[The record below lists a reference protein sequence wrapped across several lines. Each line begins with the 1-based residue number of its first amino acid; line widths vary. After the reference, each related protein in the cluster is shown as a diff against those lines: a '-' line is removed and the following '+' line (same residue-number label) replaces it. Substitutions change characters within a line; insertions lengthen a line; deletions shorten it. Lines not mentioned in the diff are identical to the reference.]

1 MTHLSPSPGVWIAA
15 LLTLGIF
22 SFLYRDNPV
31 YKFCEHLFVGVS
43 AGYWVVLTFFSV
55 VWPNLLSPL
64 HRGFLGGAGPDA
76 RAWLLLLPLA
86 LGLMLF
92 SRFFP
97 RGEWLSRWPIALIL
111 GVYPALRITGFGQGD
126 FVEQLHGT
134 MLPLWGTPS
143 VWEALN
149 NAILVVGLAATLIFF
164 FFSKEHTGAFGGVAR
179 VGVYFL
185 MVSFGAS
192 YGYTVMARISLLIGR
207 VTFLLQDW
215 LGVLRF

>member
-1 MTHLSPSPGVWIAA
+1 MHPSTSISVWIAA

-43 AGYWVVLTFFSV
+43 AGYWVILTWNATL
-55 VWPNLLSPL
+55 WPNLLQPL
-64 HRGFLGGAGPDA
+64 FTSFGTERHY
-76 RAWLLLLPLA
+76 LLILPFVLSV
-86 LGLMLF
+86 MLF

-97 RGEWLSRWPIALIL
+97 KGDWLSRWPIAFIL

-126 FVEQLHGT
+126 LVEQIHGT
-134 MLPLWGTPS
+134 ILPLWVPGDPGTTIGN
-143 VWEALN
+143 WL
-149 NAILVVGLAATLIFF
+149 LVIGLITTLIFF
-164 FFSKEHTGAFGGVAR
+164 FFSKEHKGVLGGSAK

-192 YGYTVMARISLLIGR
+192 YGYTVMARVSLLIGR
-207 VTFLLQDW
+207 VMFLLDDW
-215 LGVLRF
+215 LGLLRF